1 MLASSCLALHQQA
14 ELLLR
19 RDVPWLFK
27 QTQAQLLLLHE
38 HVQGEAAAQFQAP
51 KQPEN

>member
-1 MLASSCLALHQQA
+1 MLASSCLALHQWP
-14 ELLLR
+14 ELLLCSNALR
-19 RDVPWLFK
+19 LFK

-38 HVQGEAAAQFQAP
+38 HKQGEAAAQLQVP